1 MMREIDPE
9 AVAETLSRML
19 IMLYAAE
26 TELTDEDDIAAIQA
40 DQDMLQALIQRET
53 LKAAKLEP
61 GLRQH

>member
-1 MMREIDPE
+1 MTREIDPE